1 VIARDPVFQKVV
13 GGLAIGL
20 LALACIHILRPFF
33 GPLLWAVILTVATW
47 PVFLWILAKVGGRRV
62 LASVLTSVLVAV
74 FCLLPVTYGVAVTAQ
89 SLRPVSQ
96 KLMEFSK
103 EEVPPA
109 PEWLKEYPFGKVVF
123 QQWNILSK
131 DREKF
136 FRDIDPL
143 IRQIATR
150 LGGAAGRIGV
160 GLLEFSFALIICGFL
175 FHGGESLTRIA
186 DTSLRKLFGPEGGEL
201 LDLSARTIR
210 SVMLGVLG
218 TAALQAGL
226 MGIGFYLAGVP
237 QVILLGFAGF
247 FFASLQLSTAIVW
260 LPVVVWLFSE
270 GRTGWAIFNLVW
282 GVGVVGLVD
291 NFTKPYLINRGTNL
305 PFGIIFMGVIGG
317 FLAYGFLGIFFGS
330 TLMAV
335 AYRLLL
341 EWLDVTPARPPKKF
355 RK

>member
-1 VIARDPVFQKVV
+1 MISKDPIFQKVA
-13 GGLAIGL
+13 GGVALGL
-20 LALACIHILRPFF
+20 LALACVNILRPFF

-47 PVFLWILAKVGGRRV
+47 PVFLWILARVGGRRV
-62 LASVLTSVLVAV
+62 LASVLTSILVAV
-74 FCLLPVTYGVAVTAQ
+74 FCLLPVTYGVTVTAQ

-96 KLMEFSK
+96 KLMEFSQ

-143 IRQIATR
+143 IRQFATR

-175 FHGGESLTRIA
+175 FHGGESLTRVA
-186 DTSLRKLFGPEGGEL
+186 NTSLRKLFGPEGGEL
-201 LDLSARTIR
+201 LDLAGRTIR

-226 MGIGFYLAGVP
+226 MGMGFYFAGVP

-260 LPVVVWLFSE
+260 LPVVIWLFSE
-270 GRTGWAIFNLVW
+270 GKTGWAVFNLVW
-282 GVGVVGLVD
+282 GIGVVGLVD
-291 NFTKPYLINRGTNL
+291 NFTKPYLISRGTNL

-317 FLAYGFLGIFFGS
+317 FLAYGFLGIFFGA

-341 EWLDVTPARPPKKF
+341 EWLEYEPLESPKKI

>member
-1 VIARDPVFQKVV
+1 M
-13 GGLAIGL
+13 
-20 LALACIHILRPFF
+20 LALACFNILRPFF

-47 PVFLWILAKVGGRRV
+47 PVFVWILGKIGGRRV
-62 LASVLTSVLVAV
+62 WASVLTSILVAV

-89 SLRPVSQ
+89 SIRPISQ
-96 KLMEFSK
+96 KLMEYSK

-109 PEWLKEYPFGKVVF
+109 PAWLKDYPFGKIVF
-123 QQWNILSK
+123 QQWSNLSK

-143 IRQIATR
+143 IRQVATR

-175 FHGGESLTRIA
+175 FHGGENLTRVA
-186 DTSLRKLFGPEGGEL
+186 ETSLRRLFGPEGGEL
-201 LDLSARTIR
+201 LDLAARTIR

-226 MGIGFYLAGVP
+226 MGAGFYLAGVP

-260 LPVVVWLFSE
+260 LPVVIWLFAE
-270 GRTGWAIFNLVW
+270 GRTGWAIFNLIW
-282 GVGVVGLVD
+282 GIGVVGLVD
-291 NFTKPYLINRGTNL
+291 NFTKPYLISRGTNL

-317 FLAYGFLGIFFGS
+317 FLAYGFLGIFFGA

-341 EWLDVTPARPPKKF
+341 EWLDDSPEESTKKI

>member
-1 VIARDPVFQKVV
+1 MIPKDPIFQKVA
-13 GGLAIGL
+13 GGLALGL
-20 LALACIHILRPFF
+20 LALACVNILRPFF

-47 PVFLWILAKVGGRRV
+47 PVFLWILVKVGGRRV
-62 LASVLTSVLVAV
+62 LASVLASALVAV
-74 FCLLPVTYGVAVTAQ
+74 FCLLPVTYGVAVAAQ

-96 KLMEFSK
+96 KLMEFSR

-109 PEWLKEYPFGKVVF
+109 PEWVKEYPFGKIVF
-123 QQWNILSK
+123 QQWNNLSK

-136 FRDIDPL
+136 IQDIDPL

-150 LGGAAGRIGV
+150 LGSAAGRIGV

-175 FHGGESLTRIA
+175 FHGGESLTRVA
-186 DTSLRKLFGPEGGEL
+186 NASLCKLFGPEGGEL
-201 LDLSARTIR
+201 LDLAGRTIR

-226 MGIGFYLAGVP
+226 MGFGFYLAGVP

-260 LPVVVWLFSE
+260 LPVVVWLLSE
-270 GRTGWAIFNLVW
+270 GKTGWGIFNLVW
-282 GVGVVGLVD
+282 GIGVVGLVD
-291 NFTKPYLINRGTNL
+291 NFTKPYLISRGTNL

-317 FLAYGFLGIFFGS
+317 FLAYGFLGIFFGA

-341 EWLDVTPARPPKKF
+341 EWLDFTPEKSPKKL